1 MKKLIFLFAVSLAL
15 TGCAAN
21 NKLAYNENSAPA
33 ALDNFSEAD
42 IIDRMTAIK
51 NGMTPKIN
59 PNKLYRPAGKADD
72 APDSGQAAAEQQKQL
87 EDLAAR
93 YDSAVIKTNFGDIT
107 VKFYAAESP
116 ITVNNFMNLAQAGFY
131 NGTKFHRVIKDFM
144 IQGGD
149 PLSKDDDW
157 SNDGQ
162 GGPGYQFQD
171 EINGHKLVKGSLAMA
186 NSGPNTNGSQF
197 FIVTA
202 QDTSWLDGKHT
213 NFGYVASGLE
223 VVEKI
228 QEVSVNENDHPTEDV
243 IINSIELAAAA
254 SGAAAPDQSALGPDA
269 TPRVLS
275 EKIDE
280 AAASSTPA
288 SGEEEAGDFK
298 LEE

>member
-1 MKKLIFLFAVSLAL
+1 MKKLLFLPAVLLILS
-15 TGCAAN
+15 GCAGGS
-21 NKLAYNENSAPA
+21 KLTYNENSAPNVM
-33 ALDNFSEAD
+33 DSFSEAD

-51 NGMTPKIN
+51 NGATPKIS
-59 PNKLYRPAGKADD
+59 PDKLYRPAAEEQASAGK
-72 APDSGQAAAEQQKQL
+72 QVQL

-93 YDSAVIKTNFGDIT
+93 YDSAVIKTSFGDIT

-149 PLSKDDDW
+149 PSSKDDDW
-157 SNDGQ
+157 SNDGL

-202 QDTSWLDGKHT
+202 EATDWLDGKHT
-213 NFGYVASGLE
+213 NFGYVAAGMN

-228 QEVSVNENDHPTEDV
+228 EAVSVNDNDHPTEDV
-243 IINSIELAAAA
+243 IINGIELAAAA
-254 SGAAAPDQSALGPDA
+254 SGAAAPDQPVLGPDA

-275 EKIDE
+275 DKIDE
-280 AAASSTPA
+280 AASGSTPA
-288 SGEEEAGDFK
+288 PGEEEAGDYK
-298 LEE
+298 LKE